1 MQSNMNF
8 RLFAEVL
15 VNAKVA
21 IKVDTNLLI

>member
-15 VNAKVA
+15 VNAKFA
-21 IKVDTNLLI
+21 IKVDANVLI